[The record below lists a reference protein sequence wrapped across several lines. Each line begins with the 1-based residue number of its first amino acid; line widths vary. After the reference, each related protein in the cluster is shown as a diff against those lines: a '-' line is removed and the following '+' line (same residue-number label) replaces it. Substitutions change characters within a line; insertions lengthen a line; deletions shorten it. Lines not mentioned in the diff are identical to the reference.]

1 MNFTK
6 YLFLIISALFIFSG
20 SAFAAEVKIGVLNI
34 RDSKSTMQTWE
45 QIADEL
51 NSSIPEHHFVIVP
64 RGYEEMEKAV
74 ADKQLDF
81 IVVNPTQYVELEVK
95 FGISRIATQ
104 ISHMGKAETPYIGSV
119 IFTKASR
126 TDINSLSDL
135 RGKSLATASKTAFA
149 SWFVT
154 RDELKRH
161 GISSE
166 DLSSIQVKGSSPD
179 MVVKAVN
186 SGEADAGA
194 VITGMLE
201 QMSEEGSISLSDYRV
216 ISQKRVEGF
225 PFLLSSELYPNFAFA
240 RLKHTNITLA
250 NKVAAQLLLIKHSVT
265 DSRYS
270 YDLIGWTVPDN
281 YESVRKLM
289 QEWRIPPFQDYG
301 KISLIESIRQHWD
314 AVALALL
321 SIMAIFSVAL
331 LKQKLTQRKKD
342 LGNLKLEKQNLE
354 NHHGQVVAQRDVLG
368 RQNAELEAAL
378 AQVKLLEGIIPI
390 CSYCKKIRDDQNSWQ
405 QLEQYISGHSEA
417 KFSHGVCPHCFEEQI
432 KIIDKINT

>member
-6 YLFLIISALFIFSG
+6 CLFLVVSALFIFSG
-20 SAFAAEVKIGVLNI
+20 SVFAAEVKIGVLNI
-34 RDSKSTMQTWE
+34 RGSQSTMQKWE
-45 QIADEL
+45 ETANKLD
-51 NSSIPEHHFVIVP
+51 SSIPEHHFVIVP
-64 RGYEEMEKAV
+64 LGYKEMEKAV
-74 ADKQLDF
+74 ADKKLDF
-81 IVVNPTQYVELEVK
+81 ISVNPTQYVELEVK
-95 FGISRIATQ
+95 YGVSRIATQ
-104 ISHMGKAETPYIGSV
+104 ISHLDQAETPYIGSV

-149 SWFVT
+149 AWFVT
-154 RDELKRH
+154 RDEFKRH

-166 DLSSIQVKGSSPD
+166 DLASIQVKGSSPD
-179 MVVKAVN
+179 KVVMAVKN
-186 SGEADAGA
+186 GEADAGA
-194 VITGMLE
+194 IITGLLE
-201 QMSEEGSISLSDYRV
+201 QMSEEGEISLSDYRV
-216 ISQKRVEGF
+216 ISQKQVEGF

-240 RLKHTNITLA
+240 RLKHTDITLA

-265 DSRYS
+265 DSEYS
-270 YDLIGWTVPDN
+270 YNSIGWTVPDN

-301 KISLIESIRQHWD
+301 KISLRESIRQHWD
-314 AVALALL
+314 AVVLAFL
-321 SIMAIFSVAL
+321 SIIAIFFIVL
-331 LKQKLTQRKKD
+331 LRQKLTQRKKV
-342 LGNLKLEKQNLE
+342 LVNLKLEKRNLE
-354 NHHGQVVAQRDVLG
+354 NHHGQVVAERDAMG

-417 KFSHGVCPHCFEEQI
+417 KFSHGVCPHCFEQQM